1 MSKWKRVSCLFTL
14 TISPCVKPCCGVW
27 KLFHILC
34 LLYTLMCEMTAGY
47 GRGLSF
53 GIIILP
59 IYSGGCRRGGRRS
72 VDHALFRTHAQK
84 YAQNQV
90 LHLLSDDRAAKF
102 AECLLQLQFDNREER
117 SRVAVA
123 EIL

>member
-1 MSKWKRVSCLFTL
+1 
-14 TISPCVKPCCGVW
+14 
-27 KLFHILC
+27 
-34 LLYTLMCEMTAGY
+34 MCEMTAGY

-59 IYSGGCRRGGRRS
+59 IVGGAGAARS

-90 LHLLSDDRAAKF
+90 LHLLSDDSSARAAVF
-102 AECLLQLQFDNREER
+102 AECLLFDKREER